1 MDLDF
6 LTIHQIKNG
15 DAQAAEGFIRKYYPE
30 ILRYCYLHISDRG
43 YAEDLT
49 QETFEHFFSTL
60 NRYQYRGKTK
70 NYLYTIAANLCRDH
84 YKRSREFPSEDLP
97 EQPVEPISQAETKMD
112 VYTALSRLSYEL
124 REATVLYFFQDR
136 TQNEIAKI
144 LGISQTLVQRRL
156 ERAKEQLR
164 VILEKEEGS

>member
-1 MDLDF
+1 MKYGL
-6 LTIHQIKNG
+6 
-15 DAQAAEGFIRKYYPE
+15 GFPDHSSDQKWGRPGSRGVYPE

-124 REATVLYFFQDR
+124 REVTVLYFFRDR

>member
-30 ILRYCYLHISDRG
+30 ILRYCYLHISDCG

-84 YKRSREFPSEDLP
+84 YKKSREFPDPHL
-97 EQPVEPISQAETKMD
+97 
-112 VYTALSRLSYEL
+112 L
-124 REATVLYFFQDR
+124 
-136 TQNEIAKI
+136 
-144 LGISQTLVQRRL
+144 
-156 ERAKEQLR
+156 
-164 VILEKEEGS
+164 

>member
-1 MDLDF
+1 M
-6 LTIHQIKNG
+6 
-15 DAQAAEGFIRKYYPE
+15 
-30 ILRYCYLHISDRG
+30 
-43 YAEDLT
+43 
-49 QETFEHFFSTL
+49 
-60 NRYQYRGKTK
+60 
-70 NYLYTIAANLCRDH
+70 
-84 YKRSREFPSEDLP
+84 
-97 EQPVEPISQAETKMD
+97 EPISQAETKMD